1 MTKILHL
8 LVLILVSS
16 LLAACATWETNKG
29 QSQTASEKPPVASS
43 SEVSTVDSTPASPE
57 PDTVA
62 EPPQQQQQPQ
72 QPKELDNTRPY
83 KPFIVASSTPGT
95 LKQATTET
103 ISALE
108 NAGFQIVG
116 QYSPVD
122 DTNIIVATNDTLKAI
137 AARSPRGGYGAGQRI
152 SVTET
157 NGTVEVGYVNPVYIQ
172 YAYHLNGDMQPVFT
186 QLSDALGMLNA
197 CGAEKK
203 KMTAK
208 KLDGY
213 HYMVG
218 MQYFNDVSELGS
230 FDSHDAA
237 VAAVEKGLA
246 IPGDAL
252 TQVYRI
258 DVPGTQQTVF
268 GVGMKATSEDDKA
281 LDSAFQMGVVDFEGC
296 KKRAYFPYEVLV
308 AGNNVEALHMRFRMA
323 VHFPDL
329 IMMGKHGFTKLI
341 SSPGATESALED
353 MLNSP

>member
-16 LLAACATWETNKG
+16 LLAACATQETNKG
-29 QSQTASEKPPVASS
+29 QSQTASEKSPVASS
-43 SEVSTVDSTPASPE
+43 SEVSSVGTSAASK
-57 PDTVA
+57 PDTAA
-62 EPPQQQQQPQ
+62 EQPQ
-72 QPKELDNTRPY
+72 QSKDLDNTRPI
-83 KPFIVASSTPGT
+83 KPFIVASSTSGT
-95 LKQATTET
+95 LKQVTTET

-116 QYSPVD
+116 QYSPVG
-122 DTNIIVATNDTLKAI
+122 DTNIIVATNSTLKAI
-137 AARSPRGGYGAGQRI
+137 AALSPRGGYAAGQRI

-157 NGTVEVGYVNPVYIQ
+157 SGTVEVGYVNPVYIQ

-186 QLSDALGMLNA
+186 QLSDALGMLQS
-197 CGAEKK
+197 CGSDKK

-213 HYMVG
+213 HYMMG

-230 FDSHDAA
+230 FASHDAA

-246 IPGDAL
+246 NPGDAL
-252 TQVYRI
+252 TQIYRI
-258 DVPGTQQTVF
+258 DIPGTQQTVF

-281 LDSAFQMGVVDFEGC
+281 LDSEFQMGVVDFEGC

-323 VHFPDL
+323 VHYPDL
-329 IMMGKHGFTKLI
+329 IMMGSHGFTKLM
-341 SSPGATESALED
+341 SSPGVTESALED
-353 MLNSP
+353 AINAP

>member
-1 MTKILHL
+1 MTKNLHL
-8 LVLILVSS
+8 FILILVSS
-16 LLAACATWETNKG
+16 LLAACAGMETNKG
-29 QSQTASEKPPVASS
+29 QSQTASEKSPVASS
-43 SEVSTVDSTPASPE
+43 SEVSRVDNKSASSK

-62 EPPQQQQQPQ
+62 EKPQQSAD
-72 QPKELDNTRPY
+72 LDNTRPI
-83 KPFIVASSTPGT
+83 KPFIVASNTSGT
-95 LKQATTET
+95 LKGATTET

-108 NAGFQIVG
+108 NAGFEIVG

-122 DTNIIVATNDTLKAI
+122 DTNIIVVTNSTLKGI
-137 AARSPRGGYGAGQRI
+137 AARSPRGGYAAGQRI

-186 QLSDALGMLNA
+186 QLSDALGMLKS
-197 CGAEKK
+197 CGADKK

-213 HYMVG
+213 HYMMG

-230 FDSHDAA
+230 FGSHDAA

-252 TQVYRI
+252 TQIYRI
-258 DVPGTQQTVF
+258 DIPGTQQTVF

-281 LDSAFQMGVVDFEGC
+281 LDSAFQMSVVDFEGC

-323 VHFPDL
+323 VHYPDL
-329 IMMGKHGFTKLI
+329 IMMGKHGFTKLM

-353 MLNSP
+353 AVNAP

>member
-16 LLAACATWETNKG
+16 LLISCAMQGANKG
-29 QSQTASEKPPVASS
+29 QSQTAPEKSPAASS
-43 SEVSTVDSTPASPE
+43 SEVKSVESTPA
-57 PDTVA
+57 A
-62 EPPQQQQQPQ
+62 AQPQ
-72 QPKELDNTRPY
+72 QAAAQPQQAKVLDNTRTY
-83 KPFIVASSTPGT
+83 QPFIVASKTART
-95 LKQATTET
+95 LNQATTAT

-108 NAGFQIVG
+108 DAGFKVVG

-122 DTNIIVATNDTLKAI
+122 DTNIIVVTNGTLEAI
-137 AARSPRGGYGAGQRI
+137 AARSPRGGYAAGQRI

-172 YAYHLNGDMQPVFT
+172 YAYQLNGDMQPVFT
-186 QLSDALGMLNA
+186 QLSDALGMLQS
-197 CGAEKK
+197 CGADKE

-213 HYMVG
+213 HYMMG

-230 FDSHDAA
+230 YGSHDAA
-237 VAAVEKGLA
+237 IAAVEKGLA
-246 IPGDAL
+246 NPNDAL

-258 DVPGTQQTVF
+258 DIPGTQQTVF
-268 GVGMKATSEDDKA
+268 GVGMKATSEDDEP

-308 AGNNVEALHMRFRMA
+308 TGNNVEALHMRFRMA

-329 IMMGKHGFTKLI
+329 IMMGPHGFTKLM
-341 SSPGATESALED
+341 SSPGAIESALEG
-353 MLNSP
+353 MLNAP

>member
-16 LLAACATWETNKG
+16 LLASCASLKTNNG
-29 QSQTASEKPPVASS
+29 QSQTAPEKPPVVSS
-43 SEVSTVDSTPASPE
+43 SEVSSVDSTPVSPK

-62 EPPQQQQQPQ
+62 EQPQ
-72 QPKELDNTRPY
+72 EPEKLDNTRPY
-83 KPFIVASSTPGT
+83 KPFIVASETSGT
-95 LKQATTET
+95 LEHVTTVT

-122 DTNIIVATNDTLKAI
+122 DANIIVVTNSTLKAI
-137 AARSPRGGYGAGQRI
+137 AALSPRGGYAAGQRI

-157 NGTVEVGYVNPVYIQ
+157 DGTIEVGYVNPVYIQ
-172 YAYHLNGDMQPVFT
+172 YAYHLRGDMQPVFT
-186 QLSDALGMLNA
+186 QLSDALGMVKS
-197 CGAEKK
+197 CGAKKK

-213 HYMVG
+213 HYMMG

-230 FDSHDAA
+230 FGSHEAA

-246 IPGDAL
+246 NPGDAL

-258 DVPGTQQTVF
+258 DIPGTQQTVF
-268 GVGMKATSEDDKA
+268 GVGMKATSEDEEP
-281 LDSAFQMGVVDFEGC
+281 LDETYQMGIVDFEGC

-323 VHFPDL
+323 VHYPGL
-329 IMMGKHGFTKLI
+329 IMMGSHGFTKLM
-341 SSPGATESALED
+341 SSPGVIESSLED
-353 MLNSP
+353 MVNAP

>member
-16 LLAACATWETNKG
+16 LLTACATPETNKG
-29 QSQTASEKPPVASS
+29 QSQTASEKSPVASS
-43 SEVSTVDSTPASPE
+43 SEASSVDSTSASSK

-62 EPPQQQQQPQ
+62 EQPQ
-72 QPKELDNTRPY
+72 QPKDLDNTRPI
-83 KPFIVASSTPGT
+83 KPFIVASNTSGT
-95 LKQATTET
+95 LNQTTSAT

-122 DTNIIVATNDTLKAI
+122 DTNIIVATNSTLKAI
-137 AARSPRGGYGAGQRI
+137 AARSPRGGYAAGQRI

-157 NGTVEVGYVNPVYIQ
+157 DGTVEVGYVNPVYIQ

-186 QLSDALGMLNA
+186 QLSDALGMLQS
-197 CGAEKK
+197 CGADKK

-213 HYMVG
+213 HYMMG

-230 FDSHDAA
+230 FGSHDAA

-252 TQVYRI
+252 TQIYRI
-258 DVPGTQQTVF
+258 DIPGTQQTVF

-281 LDSAFQMGVVDFEGC
+281 LDSAFQMDVVDFEGC

-323 VHFPDL
+323 VHYPDL
-329 IMMGKHGFTKLI
+329 IMMGSHGFTKMM
-341 SSPGATESALED
+341 SSPGAIESALED
-353 MLNSP
+353 AVNAP